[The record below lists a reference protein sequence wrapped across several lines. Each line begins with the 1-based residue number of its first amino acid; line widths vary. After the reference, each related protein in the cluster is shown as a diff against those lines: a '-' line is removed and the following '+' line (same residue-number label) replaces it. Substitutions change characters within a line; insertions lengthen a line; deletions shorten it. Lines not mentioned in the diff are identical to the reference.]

1 MYERDGKIHEYSTK
15 SPEVAFLC
23 NADAHLLYA
32 INTVGNLKY
41 KLHDDPYVFLVETI
55 VGQMLSNKVADV
67 ITERLVALCHG
78 SISISEIS
86 VLQIDSLRE
95 IGISRAKAE
104 YILSFTEYVESH
116 AALFESLKD
125 LSDAEVMKTLME
137 IRGIGS
143 WSAKMYL
150 IFVLD
155 RKDILPYEDG
165 AFKQAFCWLYRV
177 QNVSNS
183 EIEQICKCWRP
194 YTSLAARYLYRLLDS
209 GATKEPSP
217 AI

>member
-1 MYERDGKIHEYSTK
+1 MNKRETAPK

-23 NADAHLLYA
+23 NADARLMYA

-55 VGQMLSNKVADV
+55 IGQMLSNKVADV

-86 VLQIDSLRE
+86 MLRIDSLRK

-104 YILSFTEYVESH
+104 YILSFTEHVESH
-116 AALFESLKD
+116 AAFFESLKY

-155 RKDILPYEDG
+155 RKDILPYEDV
-165 AFKQAFCWLYRV
+165 AFKQAFCWLYRM

-183 EIEQICKCWRP
+183 EIEKICKCWRP
-194 YTSLAARYLYRLLDS
+194 YTSLATRYLYRLLDS
-209 GATKEPSP
+209 GATKEPPP